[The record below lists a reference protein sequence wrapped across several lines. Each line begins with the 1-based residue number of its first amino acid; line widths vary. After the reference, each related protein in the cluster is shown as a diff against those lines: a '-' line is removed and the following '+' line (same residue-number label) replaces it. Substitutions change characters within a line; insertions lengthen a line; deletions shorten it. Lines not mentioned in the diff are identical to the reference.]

1 MQSRANTLTVVKAVG
16 WIAAAMIV
24 IVVFHL
30 GGTIALHVGQ
40 FSPLTGAFIGGALT
54 LGSVLAPMRK
64 REQVESWIKNEQIA
78 WLLIGCGMMM
88 WGIGESFWRYYISI
102 GQQPFPSYAD
112 IGYAS
117 FPPLVFLGLLLQ
129 PSPGAGSRRL
139 LLVLDSLIAM
149 GSILAIAWYLLLGS
163 LAQAP
168 GEANLAKFLGLYY
181 PVADMAL
188 LSCVV
193 FLLLRGQGRT
203 YLATARRAGLQ
214 VIGLGLCFFIFSD
227 FLFNVQNNAGTYV
240 EATWIDLGWP
250 LGMMAIGVAAY
261 LRRFLPATPIEV
273 IEERMD
279 QMAERNVFG
288 FSRFVP
294 YILLSLLFLA
304 LSANVLSSDSGQVA
318 IRPLLLLAT
327 MGVVALVVARQLLTL
342 WDNARLAARQAEALE
357 DLGRANQ
364 RIEEQSRHI
373 TRHNEELERGIVHL
387 KHVQAQLAN
396 GNLQARAELTSGA
409 LLPLAGSLNL
419 MAERLMRLGQ
429 ATSYTRRMLHSLGE
443 LSTALERAAAGAA
456 FAIPASCHEF
466 VEINR
471 LLVALRSNNR
481 HLVPAYPPAAPASA
495 SAPSI
500 QAAPGH
506 PAYPVTPPP
515 GMSRPG
521 TEPLAGRR
529 AGRMVSGSTPARQF
543 RDSQVFP
550 GSPVSGP
557 LRVSIP
563 EQLTPASGMRHL
575 PVSGPPLQGTRGTP
589 PLNSMGDH
597 VPG

>member
-1 MQSRANTLTVVKAVG
+1 MQSRANTLTAVKAVG

-30 GGTIALHVGQ
+30 GGTIALRVGQ
-40 FSPLTGAFIGGALT
+40 FSPLTGAFIGGVLV
-54 LGSVLAPMRK
+54 LGSTLTPMRK
-64 REQVESWIKNEQIA
+64 KERVEPWIKNERLA
-78 WLLIGCGMMM
+78 WLLIGCGVLM
-88 WGIGESFWRYYISI
+88 WGVGESFWQYYISI

-112 IGYAS
+112 IGYSS
-117 FPPLVFLGLLLQ
+117 FPPLVFAGLLLQ
-129 PSPGAGSRRL
+129 PSPGTGNRRL

-203 YLATARRAGLQ
+203 YLATARRAGLLA
-214 VIGLGLCFFIFSD
+214 IGIGLCFFVFSD

-240 EATWIDLGWP
+240 AGTWIDLGWP
-250 LGMMAIGVAAY
+250 LGMMMIGVAAF

-279 QMAERNVFG
+279 RVSERSVFS

-304 LSANVLSSDSGQVA
+304 LTANVLSSNSDQVA
-318 IRPLLLLAT
+318 IRPVLLFST
-327 MGVVALVVARQLLTL
+327 MCVVALVVARQLLTL
-342 WDNARLAARQAEALE
+342 WENARLAERQAEALE
-357 DLGRANQ
+357 DLERANQ
-364 RIEEQSRHI
+364 RIEQQSRHI
-373 TRHNEELERGIVHL
+373 TEHNAELERGIAHL

-396 GNLQARAELTSGA
+396 GNLQARAELAGGA

-429 ATSYTRRMLHSLGE
+429 ASIYTQRLFRSLGE
-443 LSTALERAAAGAA
+443 LSIALERAAAGAP
-456 FAIPASCHEF
+456 FVVPPSCREF

-471 LLVALRSNNR
+471 LLVALRSNSK
-481 HLVPAYPPAAPASA
+481 HLMSATPIPPATQATHAGPAV
-495 SAPSI
+495 
-500 QAAPGH
+500 
-506 PAYPVTPPP
+506 PVTPPP
-515 GMSRPG
+515 LEGRPA
-521 TEPLAGRR
+521 TEPLAGRSR
-529 AGRMVSGSTPARQF
+529 AGRMVSGSTATRAFSSSSSSPLRASAPEQSTPAGGLH
-543 RDSQVFP
+543 P
-550 GSPVSGP
+550 LTTSGP
-557 LRVSIP
+557 L
-563 EQLTPASGMRHL
+563 M
-575 PVSGPPLQGTRGTP
+575 PPLQSIRRIP
-589 PLNSMGDH
+589 PLRAMGDD
-597 VPG
+597 G